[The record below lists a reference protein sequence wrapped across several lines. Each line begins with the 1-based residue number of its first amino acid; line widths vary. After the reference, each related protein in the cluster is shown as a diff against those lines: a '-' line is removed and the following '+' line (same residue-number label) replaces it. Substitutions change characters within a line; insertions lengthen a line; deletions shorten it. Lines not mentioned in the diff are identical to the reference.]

1 MNAERP
7 TVPSFQSETRLRR
20 LPFLESSL
28 RVLPAHSSD
37 SEATGLGR
45 QNADP
50 DGPPAGVAVPPAG
63 RCRSRSLGR
72 ELRTGTDCSGSGL
85 AISLHI
91 VYRYKL
97 LNRGC
102 TLACKKHRGSPPLA
116 GLAPNQHAL
125 ITIWETGPADE
136 DSAAG
141 LSTQDRSVTH
151 QLLGTS
157 YRHAFAGVPTIASRA
172 RPI

>member
-1 MNAERP
+1 MTTGRINQVAAFLAHPPGHTHASKEASGHTGGVPAVRTVQAPPKQTPELVSTDRSAFHAERP
-7 TVPSFQSETRLRR
+7 TVPSFQSETRFRR

-37 SEATGLGR
+37 KEATGLGR

-50 DGPPAGVAVPPAG
+50 SGHPAGVAVPPAG
-63 RCRSRSLGR
+63 RCRSRILNRG
-72 ELRTGTDCSGSGL
+72 LRTGTDCSGSGL

-102 TLACKKHRGSPPLA
+102 TLA
-116 GLAPNQHAL
+116 
-125 ITIWETGPADE
+125 
-136 DSAAG
+136 
-141 LSTQDRSVTH
+141 
-151 QLLGTS
+151 
-157 YRHAFAGVPTIASRA
+157 
-172 RPI
+172 